1 MKMLVGSKT
10 VGFGD
15 SIDLKN
21 VPESPPYHQASG
33 ARSED
38 TVKIISKAM
47 TGQPLSF
54 DEQNQLSI
62 GAYSDKELGLQV
74 TSTHKMKPP
83 VKEPANSVGLGM

>member
-1 MKMLVGSKT
+1 
-10 VGFGD
+10 
-15 SIDLKN
+15 
-21 VPESPPYHQASG
+21 
-33 ARSED
+33 
-38 TVKIISKAM
+38 M